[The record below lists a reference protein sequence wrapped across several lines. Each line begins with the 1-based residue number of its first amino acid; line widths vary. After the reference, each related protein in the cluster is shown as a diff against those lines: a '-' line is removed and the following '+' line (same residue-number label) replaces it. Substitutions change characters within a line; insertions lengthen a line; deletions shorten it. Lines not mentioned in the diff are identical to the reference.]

1 MRSRRLKRP
10 PGRDD
15 TVKRGWFLPLVLVLL
30 VSCSK
35 TELYH
40 NLSEDEVNEI
50 LVVLQENGIS
60 ATKKK
65 EIVRN
70 EVTWTV
76 AVESHDLSRAR
87 AILVER
93 NLPRRKQ
100 RDIAD
105 VYSGDA
111 LIESE
116 GQQKAKFIIGMRGNV
131 INALRKNPDV
141 IDADVVI
148 NIPDKEEFGS
158 SDQKKRPTASLI
170 IKIRPTAEAQAT
182 LTEAKL
188 QRVVA
193 SAIPD
198 LDPRDVTVIIS
209 YVGAA
214 PVGSPGFTMPGQ
226 APPVI
231 TAGGPATPL
240 IAPSKSAHTVTV
252 AGVEVAPESS
262 NRLKIYLGV
271 FLGLLALLSIAL
283 IVTIIH
289 THRIRQEAR
298 GPAATVD
305 GQLVGPD
312 ENKRLGP
319 GQ

>member
-1 MRSRRLKRP
+1 MR
-10 PGRDD
+10 
-15 TVKRGWFLPLVLVLL
+15 RGWLLPLVLLLL

-50 LVVLQENGIS
+50 LVVLQENNIS
-60 ATKKK
+60 ASKKK
-65 EIVRN
+65 EIVQN

-76 AVESHDLSRAR
+76 AVDARDLPRAR

-93 NLPRRKQ
+93 NLPRHKVT
-100 RDIAD
+100 DIAD
-105 VYSGDA
+105 VYGKDA
-111 LIESE
+111 LIETAAQ
-116 GQQKAKFIIGMRGNV
+116 GKAKFIIGMRGNI

-141 IDADVVI
+141 IDADVIV
-148 NIPDKEEFGS
+148 NMPDKEEFGS
-158 SDQKKRPTASLI
+158 SDAAQKKRPTASLI
-170 IKIRPTAEAQAT
+170 VKIRPTPEAQAT

-209 YVGAA
+209 YVGGTPAT
-214 PVGSPGFTMPGQ
+214 GMPGQ
-226 APPVI
+226 SPPVI
-231 TAGGPATPL
+231 TAGGPTTPL
-240 IAPSKSAHTVTV
+240 IAPSKPTNTVTV
-252 AGVEVAPESS
+252 AGVEVAAESS

-283 IVTIIH
+283 IVTVIH
-289 THRIRQEAR
+289 THRVRQEAR
-298 GPAATVD
+298 TPSTTVD
-305 GQLVGPD
+305 GQLMGPD
-312 ENKRLGP
+312 DQRRLGP
-319 GQ
+319 G

>member
-1 MRSRRLKRP
+1 MR
-10 PGRDD
+10 
-15 TVKRGWFLPLVLVLL
+15 RGWFLPLVLLVL

-40 NLSEDEVNEI
+40 NLTEDEVNEI
-50 LVVLQENGIS
+50 LVVLQENNIS
-60 ATKKK
+60 ASKKK
-65 EIVRN
+65 EIVQN

-76 AVESHDLSRAR
+76 AVDAKDLSKAR

-100 RDIAD
+100 RDISD
-105 VYSGDA
+105 VYGKDA
-111 LIESE
+111 LIETE

-141 IDADVVI
+141 IDADVIV
-148 NIPDKEEFGS
+148 NMPDKDEFGS
-158 SDQKKRPTASLI
+158 DDPAQKKRPTAALI

-209 YVGAA
+209 YVGGTPAT
-214 PVGSPGFTMPGQ
+214 GMPGQ

-231 TAGGPATPL
+231 TAGGATTSPA
-240 IAPSKSAHTVTV
+240 IAPSRPANTVTV
-252 AGVEVAPESS
+252 AGVEVASESS

-283 IVTIIH
+283 IVTVIH
-289 THRIRQEAR
+289 THRVRQEAR
-298 GPAATVD
+298 TPSHTVD
-305 GQLVGPD
+305 GQLMGPD
-312 ENKRLGP
+312 DDPRRLGP
-319 GQ
+319 G

>member
-1 MRSRRLKRP
+1 M
-10 PGRDD
+10 
-15 TVKRGWFLPLVLVLL
+15 VLL
-30 VSCSK
+30 VSCAK

-50 LVVLQENGIS
+50 LVVLHENSIS
-60 ATKKK
+60 ANKKK
-65 EIVRN
+65 EIVQN

-76 AVESHDLSRAR
+76 SVESHDLPKAR

-100 RDIAD
+100 PGLEEICKEK
-105 VYSGDA
+105 A
-111 LIESE
+111 LIATADE
-116 GQQKAKFIIGMRGNV
+116 QKCRFIVGTRGNI

-141 IDADVVI
+141 VDADVVI

-158 SDQKKRPTASLI
+158 PDAAQKRRPTASLV

-182 LTEAKL
+182 LTEARL

-198 LDPRDVTVIIS
+198 MDPRDVTVIMS
-209 YVGAA
+209 YVGGA
-214 PVGSPGFTMPGQ
+214 PVGSFPGQ
-226 APPVI
+226 ALPVV
-231 TAGGPATPL
+231 TAGGPVALPPGMRTP
-240 IAPSKSAHTVTV
+240 KSLSTVTV

-283 IVTIIH
+283 IVTVIH
-289 THRIRQEAR
+289 THRVRQEAR
-298 GPAATVD
+298 TPSTTVD
-305 GQLVGPD
+305 GQLMGPED
-312 ENKRLGP
+312 DNKRLGP
-319 GQ
+319 G

>member
-1 MRSRRLKRP
+1 MR
-10 PGRDD
+10 
-15 TVKRGWFLPLVLVLL
+15 RGWLLPLVLLLL

-40 NLSEDEVNEI
+40 NLTEDEVNEI
-50 LVVLQENGIS
+50 LVVLQENNIS
-60 ATKKK
+60 ASKKK
-65 EIVRN
+65 EIVQN

-76 AVESHDLSRAR
+76 AVDARDLSKAR
-87 AILVER
+87 SILLER

-100 RDIAD
+100 PGIEDIYKD
-105 VYSGDA
+105 KG
-111 LIESE
+111 LIATEDE
-116 GQQKAKFIIGMRGNV
+116 QKARFIIGMRGNI

-148 NIPDKEEFGS
+148 NVPEKREFGAS
-158 SDQKKRPTASLI
+158 PGDEKKHPTASLI

-198 LDPRDVTVIIS
+198 LDPRDVTVLIS
-209 YVGAA
+209 YVGGLPSTGA
-214 PVGSPGFTMPGQ
+214 PGQ

-231 TAGGPATPL
+231 TAGGPTTPL
-240 IAPSKSAHTVTV
+240 IAPSKPSNTVTV
-252 AGVEVAPESS
+252 AGVEVASESS

-283 IVTIIH
+283 VVTVIH
-289 THRIRQEAR
+289 THRVRQESR
-298 GPAATVD
+298 TPNTTVD
-305 GQLVGPD
+305 GQLMGPD
-312 ENKRLGP
+312 DQRRIGP
-319 GQ
+319 G

>member
-1 MRSRRLKRP
+1 MR
-10 PGRDD
+10 
-15 TVKRGWFLPLVLVLL
+15 RGWLLPLVLVLL

-40 NLSEDEVNEI
+40 NLTEDEVNEI

-65 EIVRN
+65 EIIQN

-76 AVESHDLSRAR
+76 AVESRDLPRAR

-100 RDIAD
+100 RDISD
-105 VYSGDA
+105 VYSGDT
-111 LIESE
+111 LIETE

-141 IDADVVI
+141 IDADVIV
-148 NIPDKEEFGS
+148 NMPDKDEFGS
-158 SDQKKRPTASLI
+158 NDSAQKKRPTASLI

-182 LTEAKL
+182 LTEARL

-198 LDPRDVTVIIS
+198 LDPRDVTVITS
-209 YVGAA
+209 YVGGVPAGGL
-214 PVGSPGFTMPGQ
+214 PGSP
-226 APPVI
+226 PPVI
-231 TAGGPATPL
+231 TAGGPVTPL
-240 IAPSKSAHTVTV
+240 IPTISPGKSAQTVIV
-252 AGVEVAPESS
+252 AGVEVAAESS

-283 IVTIIH
+283 VVTIIH
-289 THRIRQEAR
+289 THRVRQEAK
-298 GPAATVD
+298 GPDTTVD
-305 GQLVGPD
+305 GQLMGPD
-312 ENKRLGP
+312 ESKRLGP
-319 GQ
+319 G

>member
-1 MRSRRLKRP
+1 M
-10 PGRDD
+10 
-15 TVKRGWFLPLVLVLL
+15 

-40 NLSEDEVNEI
+40 NLTEDEVNEI
-50 LVVLQENGIS
+50 LVILQESNIPAS
-60 ATKKK
+60 KKK
-65 EIVRN
+65 EVVQN

-76 AVESHDLSRAR
+76 AVDARDLPRAR

-100 RDIAD
+100 PGIEDIYKDKGLIATAD
-105 VYSGDA
+105 
-111 LIESE
+111 E
-116 GQQKAKFIIGMRGNV
+116 QKARFIIGMRGNI

-148 NIPDKEEFGS
+148 NVPDKEEFGS
-158 SDQKKRPTASLI
+158 NDAAQKKHPSASLV
-170 IKIRPTAEAQAT
+170 IKIRPTVEAQAT
-182 LTEAKL
+182 LTEARL

-209 YVGAA
+209 YVGGL
-214 PVGSPGFTMPGQ
+214 PSSGMPGQ
-226 APPVI
+226 APPVF
-231 TAGGPATPL
+231 TAGEPTAPL
-240 IAPSKSAHTVTV
+240 ILPSKSTNTVTV
-252 AGVEVAPESS
+252 AGVEVASESS
-262 NRLKIYLGV
+262 NRLKVYLAV

-283 IVTIIH
+283 VVTVVH

-298 GPAATVD
+298 TPSDTVD
-305 GQLVGPD
+305 GQLMGPD
-312 ENKRLGP
+312 DQRRIGP
-319 GQ
+319 G

>member
-1 MRSRRLKRP
+1 MR
-10 PGRDD
+10 
-15 TVKRGWFLPLVLVLL
+15 RGWLLPLVLLLL

-50 LVVLQENGIS
+50 LVVLHESGIS
-60 ATKKK
+60 ASKKK
-65 EIVRN
+65 EVVQN
-70 EVTWTV
+70 EVTWTIV
-76 AVESHDLSRAR
+76 LDARDLPKAR
-87 AILVER
+87 SILVER

-100 RDIAD
+100 PGIEDIYKD
-105 VYSGDA
+105 KG
-111 LIESE
+111 LIATEDE
-116 GQQKAKFIIGMRGNV
+116 QKARFIIGMRGNI

-148 NIPDKEEFGS
+148 NVPEKKEFGS
-158 SDQKKRPTASLI
+158 APGDEKKRPSAALI

-182 LTEAKL
+182 LTESRL

-193 SAIPD
+193 SAIPE

-209 YVGAA
+209 YVGGVPAS
-214 PVGSPGFTMPGQ
+214 GLPGQ
-226 APPVI
+226 APSVI
-231 TAGGPATPL
+231 TAGAPTSPPL
-240 IAPSKSAHTVTV
+240 ITPSKSTNTVTV
-252 AGVEVAPESS
+252 AGVEVATESS

-283 IVTIIH
+283 IVTVVH

-298 GPAATVD
+298 TPSDTVD
-305 GQLVGPD
+305 GQLMGSDDPR
-312 ENKRLGP
+312 RLGP
-319 GQ
+319 G

>member
-1 MRSRRLKRP
+1 MR
-10 PGRDD
+10 
-15 TVKRGWFLPLVLVLL
+15 RGWILPLVLLLL

-50 LVVLQENGIS
+50 LVVLQENNIS

-65 EIVRN
+65 EVVQN
-70 EVTWTV
+70 EVTWTIV
-76 AVESHDLSRAR
+76 LEARDLPRAR

-100 RDIAD
+100 PGIEDIYKEKGLIATAD
-105 VYSGDA
+105 
-111 LIESE
+111 E
-116 GQQKAKFIIGMRGNV
+116 QKARFLIGMRGNI

-141 IDADVVI
+141 IDADVII
-148 NIPDKEEFGS
+148 NVPEKNEFGS
-158 SDQKKRPTASLI
+158 SDADQKKRPTASLV

-182 LTEAKL
+182 LTEARL

-198 LDPRDVTVIIS
+198 LDPRDVTVLIS
-209 YVGAA
+209 YVGGT
-214 PVGSPGFTMPGQ
+214 PSSGMPGQ
-226 APPVI
+226 PSSVI
-231 TAGGPATPL
+231 TAGAPTAPL
-240 IAPSKSAHTVTV
+240 IAPSKSSSTVTV
-252 AGVEVAPESS
+252 AGVEVASESS

-283 IVTIIH
+283 IATVVH
-289 THRIRQEAR
+289 THRVRQESR
-298 GPAATVD
+298 TPSNTID
-305 GQLVGPD
+305 GQLMGPD
-312 ENKRLGP
+312 DDQRRIGP
-319 GQ
+319 G